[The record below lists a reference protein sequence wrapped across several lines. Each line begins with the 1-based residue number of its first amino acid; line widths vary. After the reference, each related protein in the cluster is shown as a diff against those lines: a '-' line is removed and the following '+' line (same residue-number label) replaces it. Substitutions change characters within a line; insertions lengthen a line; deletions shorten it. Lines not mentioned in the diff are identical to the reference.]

1 MRVHTQ
7 RTIRLV
13 TAAALTAAGLLV
25 ALLAPGRAV
34 AAHTPGTG
42 SVLKTTPPAAA
53 SVSDPGNMMTLDE
66 GTTQLPETG
75 NTQLPDTPDTP
86 RPHHDRPPAHLP

>member
-1 MRVHTQ
+1 MRVQNQPTA
-7 RTIRLV
+7 RLL
-13 TAAALTAAGLLV
+13 TAAALAAAGLLL

-34 AAHTPGTG
+34 AAHTPG
-42 SVLKTTPPAAA
+42 SARDLKTAPPAGA
-53 SVSDPGNMMTLDE
+53 SVSDPGSMMTLDE
-66 GTTQLPETG
+66 GTTQLPATG

>member
-1 MRVHTQ
+1 
-7 RTIRLV
+7 
-13 TAAALTAAGLLV
+13 
-25 ALLAPGRAV
+25 
-34 AAHTPGTG
+34 
-42 SVLKTTPPAAA
+42 
-53 SVSDPGNMMTLDE
+53 MMTLDE